1 MPKTNE
7 EVAAK
12 NATRS
17 QEEFNNNKYYQWN
30 DETSPPGWELKQG
43 ATPDEDIAAGFL

>member
-30 DETSPPGWELKQG
+30 DETSTWELKQG
-43 ATPDEDIAAGFL
+43 ATPDNDIVVGLL

>member
-12 NATRS
+12 NATRT
-17 QEEFNNNKYYQWN
+17 QEEIDQNKNYQWN
-30 DETSPPGWELKQG
+30 EETLSWELKQG
-43 ATPDEDIAAGFL
+43 ATPDDDIAAGFL